1 MLNIAV
7 HGGSITGGEIV
18 DGLKPVSNVAK
29 WGDAKRGFPPGHN
42 LRMTHGL
49 SLEPSGEND
58 ALGITEDPEYDWT
71 CWLGLD
77 HSTTRPPVVNNCFH
91 AATINLEQSSRPWTE
106 LTRQRCPVSQA

>member
-29 WGDAKRGFPPGHN
+29 WGDVKRGFPPRHN

-49 SLEPSGEND
+49 SSEPSGEND

-71 CWLGLD
+71 CWLGLN
-77 HSTTRPPVVNNCFH
+77 HSTTRPPVR
-91 AATINLEQSSRPWTE
+91 SSKQLFPRRDNKSLTE
-106 LTRQRCPVSQA
+106 FQAL